1 MTAPPTHKLTHWS
14 SGGGYNQGVGE
25 QEGHLR
31 KRGEQTVLLRPSQKT
46 DVETPRCSRSL
57 ATLALQ
63 A

>member
-1 MTAPPTHKLTHWS
+1 MTTPLTHKLTHWS

-31 KRGEQTVLLRPSQKT
+31 KEGEQTVLLRCSQKT
-46 DVETPRCSRSL
+46 DVDNERCLRSL